1 MTEPPPLGKWFFKLF
16 ISSNVFCL
24 LLDATVVFDWKKYS
38 LLLFGAY
45 ELFCCSRWSGMGAA
59 MKEPCCFWNL
69 LLCPW
74 LLPPS

>member
-24 LLDATVVFDWKKYS
+24 LLDATVVFEWKKYS

-45 ELFCCSRWSGMGAA
+45 ELFCCSRWSGTADSPLSQMGYYCSPIQNH
-59 MKEPCCFWNL
+59 KN
-69 LLCPW
+69 
-74 LLPPS
+74 